1 MRPFTMRLALLVA
14 RRKTKKDD
22 MCSAE
27 QDGAITTIIR
37 SRKGLDELCT
47 VVDEYAAASGERMG
61 SFQDILSW
69 IIENWDTILEMIMAI
84 IGLFALDED
93 HG

>member
-14 RRKTKKDD
+14 RRKKKKDD

-27 QDGAITTIIR
+27 QDGAVNTILR
-37 SRKGLDELCT
+37 SRRGLEELST
-47 VVDEYAAASGERMG
+47 VIDEYAASSGERMG
-61 SFQDILSW
+61 SFLDILNW

-84 IGLFALDED
+84 IGLFALDQE
-93 HG
+93 G